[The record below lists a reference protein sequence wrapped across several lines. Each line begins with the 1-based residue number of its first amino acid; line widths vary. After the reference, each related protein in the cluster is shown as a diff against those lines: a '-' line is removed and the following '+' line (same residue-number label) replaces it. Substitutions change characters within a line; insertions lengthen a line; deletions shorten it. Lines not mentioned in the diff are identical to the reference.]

1 MHFFRCK
8 TRQKRKR
15 KIHKE
20 EGINHSLRYKW
31 EKKVEYSL
39 YSQLCKSGS
48 FGTSRKNE
56 SISRKRRLWC
66 CGSLVVKK
74 CSLTNFTNLRP
85 QTDDSQRKKR
95 KHRERRHKR
104 GSLAVREHR
113 KENKQSSPSLPTDK
127 YLAPE
132 NVPSVAAAAKEKG
145 RKTGA
150 TVFARH
156 TLAAAC

>member
-1 MHFFRCK
+1 M
-8 TRQKRKR
+8 
-15 KIHKE
+15 
-20 EGINHSLRYKW
+20 
-31 EKKVEYSL
+31 
-39 YSQLCKSGS
+39 
-48 FGTSRKNE
+48 
-56 SISRKRRLWC
+56 
-66 CGSLVVKK
+66 VKK

-85 QTDDSQRKKR
+85 QTDDSQRKRR
-95 KHRERRHKR
+95 KGKQSEKEGTSYKR
-104 GSLAVREHR
+104 GSLAEREHR